1 MKGLKTYLIIGGA
14 VLLLYIIAQFN
25 RPKAID
31 WSETLSN
38 KEKTPYGTYI
48 LYNRAADLFPGAHI
62 TPYRE
67 PVYNAIVDDSIKN
80 SSYIIICPQI
90 DISKVDY
97 IKLTDY
103 IKKGNDVFI
112 SAQDFGELL
121 EKKLDVKTQTILKFN
136 EDPIPIN
143 FVNPNLDS
151 VKYYSVDKGSTN
163 IYFSKFDTV
172 KAVVLGQ
179 DARHKANFIKYTFG
193 KGSLYLTSNP
203 KMFSNYSL
211 LKPDGAGYA
220 ATALSYVKNTRN
232 IIWDEYYTQG
242 DIGEDSPMRVFLS
255 NEYLQWAYYITIFS
269 LLLFIL
275 YEIKRRQRI
284 IPVIEPLRNS
294 TLDFVNI
301 VGQLYYEKRNNANIA
316 HKKVL
321 YLLAHLRDEYQL
333 KTNKLDQE
341 FIEKLSSKMG
351 IDANFAYDFVNLLNF
366 ISVQDRVSDREL
378 IELNRIIEQ
387 FYIQSR

>member
-103 IKKGNDVFI
+103 IKKSNDVFI